1 MCQIIRTMQR
11 VSSFFLSCCSICILT
26 LVAEVRVKKFTE
38 KSSCVMRLSY
48 FPFTAM
54 RLSLNQH
61 HCYYILSFIFFHAYF
76 IYSFAYIFLI
86 VDCSLLRRVYHLQH
100 LLSCDS
106 SSHSRNLYQS
116 LHFITHICSG
126 QKHFLL
132 KISATAFLYGALM
145 VLSL

>member
-26 LVAEVRVKKFTE
+26 LVAEVRVKNFTE

-106 SSHSRNLYQS
+106 FSHSRTPSSISS
-116 LHFITHICSG
+116 LHNPCLFWTEAFSS
-126 QKHFLL
+126 KVNVLLTFLW
-132 KISATAFLYGALM
+132 SCLYD
-145 VLSL
+145 S